1 MYYEEIGIDFATDC
15 ADANYLN
22 NKGNVKFTRYLAD
35 YIKKI
40 MIFQIEEV
48 MIIINHTIKCL

>member
-48 MIIINHTIKCL
+48 MIIINHTI